1 MKIKLSDI
9 KSYEVNII
17 PNSLYQNDFYTK
29 IYWLKQK
36 QDEFDFIAEL
46 SIILIKIMKELK
58 QINFKCDSEAFII
71 ALNDRLLDGE
81 TPFLKIVYSS
91 DHKFKFYFLEIEE
104 E

>member
-17 PNSLYQNDFYTK
+17 PNTLYQNDFYTK
-29 IYWLKQK
+29 RYWLKPK
-36 QDEFDFIAEL
+36 QDEYDFIKTL
-46 SIILIKIMKELK
+46 TDILIKIMEELK
-58 QINFKCDSEAFII
+58 EINFKCDSEAYII

-81 TPFLKIVYSS
+81 PPFLKIVYSS
-91 DHKFKFYFLEIEE
+91 NHKFNFYFLDIEE